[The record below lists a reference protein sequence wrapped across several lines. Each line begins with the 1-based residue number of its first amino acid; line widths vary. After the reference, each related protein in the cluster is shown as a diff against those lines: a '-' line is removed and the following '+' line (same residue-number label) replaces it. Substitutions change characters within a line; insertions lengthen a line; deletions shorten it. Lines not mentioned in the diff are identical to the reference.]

1 MTPDP
6 RPAPVDSHPAVVIP
20 PLLAAWLAPFRDGF
34 AAAVWPRVLMLIA
47 GAILAPRQRTVSAAL
62 RVMGLADRPGFGRYH
77 EVLSEARWDGRAL
90 ARKLLVHLL
99 DRLLPEGEVVIVPDD
114 SIERRWGPR
123 IRDRGIYRDPVRS
136 SRGFFVK
143 TSGLRWLSLA
153 VVLPIPWA
161 KRRWALPFLTI
172 LAPSQRANAA
182 RGRRHKPLTRWA
194 IQAILQTRRWLP
206 NRAITIV
213 GDGSFACLE
222 LIAAVRRYVRLI
234 TRLRLD
240 ASLFAPAPPRRPGQ
254 RGPKAC
260 KGLRLPKLTDVLAN
274 PARRWTRVWVSEW
287 YGDEG
292 GILETVSGT
301 AVWYHAGL
309 PPAPIRWVLVRDP
322 CGRRE
327 PQAFLSTNLDDKPE
341 AILGRFVWRWRI
353 ETTFQEVRRHLG
365 VETQRQWSDQAIRRT
380 TPVLL
385 GLFSLVTLW
394 AGDLMGDA
402 AAAPHPRA
410 AAWYAKSLPTF
421 SDAIAAVRR
430 ALWCPV
436 ELSMSRPGQATI
448 EIPITLLQRLV
459 DTVAYAA

>member
-1 MTPDP
+1 
-6 RPAPVDSHPAVVIP
+6 
-20 PLLAAWLAPFRDGF
+20 LAPFRDGF
-34 AAAVWPRVLMLIA
+34 AAAVWPRVLVLVA
-47 GAILAPRQRTVSAAL
+47 GAVLAPGQRTVSAAL
-62 RVMGLADRPGFGRYH
+62 RVMGLADQPGFGRYH
-77 EVLSEARWDGRAL
+77 AVLSEARWDGRAL
-90 ARKLLVHLL
+90 ARKLLVQLL
-99 DRLLPEGEVVIVPDD
+99 ERLLPEGEVVIVPDD
-114 SIERRWGPR
+114 SIERRWGPH
-123 IRDRGIYRDPVRS
+123 IRDRGIYRDPVRA

-161 KRRWALPFLTI
+161 RRRWALPFLTI
-172 LAPSQRANAA
+172 LAPSQRANAE

-206 NRAITIV
+206 DRAITSV
-213 GDGSFACLE
+213 GDSSFACLE
-222 LIAAVRRYVRLI
+222 LIAAVRRHVRLI

-240 ASLFAPAPPRRPGQ
+240 ATLFAPAPPRRPGQ

-260 KGLRLPKLTDVLAN
+260 KGQRLPKLTEVLAN
-274 PARRWTRVWVSEW
+274 PATRWTRVWVSEW

-292 GILETVSGT
+292 RILEIVSGT

-322 CGRRE
+322 SARRE
-327 PQAFLSTNLDDKPE
+327 PQAFLSTELDDKPA

-365 VETQRQWSDQAIRRT
+365 VETQRQWSDLAILRT

-385 GLFSLVTLW
+385 GLFALVTLW

-402 AAAPHPRA
+402 AAAPQPRT
-410 AAWYAKSLPTF
+410 AAWYAKPLPTF

-436 ELSMSRPGQATI
+436 ELSMSRPGQATV
-448 EIPITLLQRLV
+448 EIPVTLLRRLV